1 MAVAEILQEGLNN
14 ISAAQLKPQQ
24 RLYIASCHLIPKL
37 QHQLTRTSSSAKYLK
52 WLNWTTR
59 SAVRSCLKLMKD
71 TPTAYFHA
79 RAVDG
84 GLNIPTLENAIP
96 LARQSWI
103 ARMAES
109 QDPVISL
116 MVNTPPA
123 LKLLHTKQTTLDSSV
138 VATCQGLR
146 GLLANQLHCSVDGRG
161 LVRSSQ
167 VPSQHRWVTA
177 GTTNLSRG
185 AYMNAINIRGGL
197 MATALKRSRGFSN
210 YDKSCD
216 CCGQMES
223 LGHILQVC
231 PRTHALCI
239 ARHDEIVDLVE
250 SGASRL
256 GYGVQQELA
265 IPIPGRIRKPD
276 LILAC
281 SECDHLG
288 RRNSR
293 GQLRPR
299 RASPEQVPLL

>member
-1 MAVAEILQEGLNN
+1 
-14 ISAAQLKPQQ
+14 
-24 RLYIASCHLIPKL
+24 
-37 QHQLTRTSSSAKYLK
+37 
-52 WLNWTTR
+52 
-59 SAVRSCLKLMKD
+59 MKD

-96 LARQSWI
+96 LARQTWI

-116 MVNTPPA
+116 MVNTLPA

-146 GLLANQLHCSVDGRG
+146 GLLPNQLHRSVDGRG
-161 LVRSSQ
+161 LVRSSK

-185 AYMNAINIRGGL
+185 AYVNAINIRGSL
-197 MATALKRSRGFSN
+197 MATALKRSQSFPN

-250 SGASRL
+250 SGASKL

-265 IPIPGRIRKPD
+265 TPIPGRIRKPD

-281 SECDHLG
+281 SECVTILDVTIVAD
-288 RRNSR
+288 NSDLKERHENKCLYYDQPAIRQWVQQCYGPRSIPWRLDKLYLSKLENLETVSNDPALIR
-293 GQLRPR
+293 GHSFNFRQSYLC
-299 RASPEQVPLL
+299 